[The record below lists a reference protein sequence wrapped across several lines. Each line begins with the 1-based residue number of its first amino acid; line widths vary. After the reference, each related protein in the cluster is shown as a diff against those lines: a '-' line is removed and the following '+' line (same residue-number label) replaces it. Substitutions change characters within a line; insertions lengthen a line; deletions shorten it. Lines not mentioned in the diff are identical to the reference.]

1 MAKGQSKA
9 GPIFLVLFLVFSFGA
24 GIILVTASQQNTE
37 GRSKAAAYNSPTPP
51 VNVSP
56 TSTDQWG
63 QCMRWDAQNNCLDT
77 YRTYKR
83 KRDADWRCK
92 EKFVGY
98 GLCPYD
104 PVEYPPGN
112 P

>member
-37 GRSKAAAYNSPTPP
+37 GRSKAQAYNSPTP
-51 VNVSP
+51 
-56 TSTDQWG
+56 TDEWG
-63 QCMRWDAQNNCLDT
+63 QCMSWDAQNNCLDT
-77 YRTYKR
+77 YRSWKK

-92 EKFVGY
+92 EVFSGY

-104 PVEYPPGN
+104 PIEYPPGN